1 MSKTEYKLFHQRTAE
16 KIRDEVSRLR
26 DSLLFGSEKKVHKF
40 GNVDV
45 TCDIA
50 TLEIL
55 LSDYILDYENSE
67 ATERQLTTRQ
77 EWHDFLSKTEHLSYN
92 ECLLILLGVSPTLAD
107 LIEPKLYKINL
118 INEGELHGEPLSLIF
133 FQRVENHL
141 LRNKFGAKK
150 INTQEFIDW
159 ALENR
164 LLRKNID
171 EV

>member
-1 MSKTEYKLFHQRTAE
+1 MSKTEYRLFHQRTAE

-67 ATERQLTTRQ
+67 ATDFWVLVLHLPT
-77 EWHDFLSKTEHLSYN
+77 FLSRNYTK
-92 ECLLILLGVSPTLAD
+92 LI
-107 LIEPKLYKINL
+107 
-118 INEGELHGEPLSLIF
+118 
-133 FQRVENHL
+133 
-141 LRNKFGAKK
+141 
-150 INTQEFIDW
+150 
-159 ALENR
+159 
-164 LLRKNID
+164 
-171 EV
+171 

>member
-1 MSKTEYKLFHQRTAE
+1 MPNTEYRLFHQRTAE
-16 KIRDEVSRLR
+16 KIRDEISRLR
-26 DSLLFGSEKKVHKF
+26 DSLLFGSKKKVHKF
-40 GNVDV
+40 GKVDI

-67 ATERQLTTRQ
+67 ESDRQLTTRQ
-77 EWHDFLSKTEHLSYN
+77 EWHDFLTNTEFLSYN
-92 ECLLILLGVSPTLAD
+92 ECLLILLGISPTLAD
-107 LIEPKLYKINL
+107 LLESKLYKINL
-118 INEGELHGEPLSLIF
+118 INEGDLHGEPLSLIF

-141 LRNKFGAKK
+141 LRDRFGTKK

-159 ALENR
+159 ALKNR
-164 LLRKNID
+164 LLRENVD

>member
-1 MSKTEYKLFHQRTAE
+1 MPNTEYRLFHQRTAE

-26 DSLLFGSEKKVHKF
+26 DSLLFGNKKKVHKF
-40 GNVDV
+40 GKVDI

-67 ATERQLTTRQ
+67 ESDRQLTSRQ
-77 EWHDFLSKTEHLSYN
+77 EWHDFLTKTEFLSYN
-92 ECLLILLGVSPTLAD
+92 ESLLILLGVSPTLAD
-107 LIEPKLYKINL
+107 LLESKLYKIKL
-118 INEGELHGEPLSLIF
+118 INEGDLHGEPLSLIF

-141 LRNKFGAKK
+141 LRDRFGTKK
-150 INTQEFIDW
+150 ISTQEFIDW

-164 LLRKNID
+164 LLRENID

>member
-1 MSKTEYKLFHQRTAE
+1 MPKTEYRLFHQRTAE
-16 KIRDEVSRLR
+16 KIRDEISRLR
-26 DSLLFGSEKKVHKF
+26 DSLLFGSMKKVHKF
-40 GNVDV
+40 GKVDI

-67 ATERQLTTRQ
+67 ESDRQLTTRQ
-77 EWHDFLSKTEHLSYN
+77 EWHNFLTKIEFLSYN
-92 ECLLILLGVSPTLAD
+92 ECLLILLGISPTLAD
-107 LIEPKLYKINL
+107 LLESKLYKINL
-118 INEGELHGEPLSLIF
+118 INEGDLHGEPLSLIF

-141 LRNKFGAKK
+141 LRDRFGTKK

-159 ALENR
+159 ALKNR
-164 LLRKNID
+164 LLRENVD

>member
-1 MSKTEYKLFHQRTAE
+1 MPKTEYRLFHQRTAE
-16 KIRDEVSRLR
+16 KIRDEISHLR
-26 DSLLFGSEKKVHKF
+26 DSLLFGSKKKVHKF
-40 GNVDV
+40 GKVDI

-67 ATERQLTTRQ
+67 ESDRQLTSRQ
-77 EWHDFLSKTEHLSYN
+77 EWHDFLTKTEFLSYN

-107 LIEPKLYKINL
+107 LLESKLYKIKL
-118 INEGELHGEPLSLIF
+118 INEADLHGEPLSLIF

-141 LRNKFGAKK
+141 LRDRFSTKK
-150 INTQEFIDW
+150 ISTQEFIDW
-159 ALENR
+159 SLENR
-164 LLRKNID
+164 LLRENID

>member
-1 MSKTEYKLFHQRTAE
+1 MPKTEYRLFHQRTAE
-16 KIRDEVSRLR
+16 KIRDEISHLR
-26 DSLLFGSEKKVHKF
+26 DSLLFGSKKKVHKF
-40 GNVDV
+40 GKVDI

-67 ATERQLTTRQ
+67 ESDRQLTSRQ
-77 EWHDFLSKTEHLSYN
+77 EWHDFLTKTEFLSYN
-92 ECLLILLGVSPTLAD
+92 ESLLILLGVSPTLAD
-107 LIEPKLYKINL
+107 LLESNLYKIKL
-118 INEGELHGEPLSLIF
+118 INEGDLHGEPLSLIF

-141 LRNKFGAKK
+141 LRDRFSTKK
-150 INTQEFIDW
+150 ISTQEFIDW

-164 LLRKNID
+164 LLRENID

>member
-1 MSKTEYKLFHQRTAE
+1 MSKTEYRLFHQRTAE
-16 KIRDEVSRLR
+16 KIRDEISRLR

-77 EWHDFLSKTEHLSYN
+77 EWNDFLSKTENLS
-92 ECLLILLGVSPTLAD
+92 
-107 LIEPKLYKINL
+107 
-118 INEGELHGEPLSLIF
+118 
-133 FQRVENHL
+133 
-141 LRNKFGAKK
+141 
-150 INTQEFIDW
+150 
-159 ALENR
+159 
-164 LLRKNID
+164 
-171 EV
+171 